1 MRRHHRGVYNLVGIP
16 PQRCN
21 ASSDLGMLLTPP
33 PVDHLWSYVVRR
45 HALVAGILVLSDAV
59 SRLGLM
65 PELSRAALSSLDTTG
80 LKAPPTLY
88 SDDGKLNLTASYISM
103 LLGAMVRR
111 QEDKTELK
119 ELKHQEHPSP
129 VGQKR
134 SRIRPHRSVQGLRS
148 LNLGPGP
155 LATNADS

>member
-1 MRRHHRGVYNLVGIP
+1 
-16 PQRCN
+16 
-21 ASSDLGMLLTPP
+21 MLLTPP

-88 SDDGKLNLTASYISM
+88 SDRGKLNLTASYISM